1 MVMMMMMMIDDD
13 DYHNNN
19 NNKTKTKITYHDL
32 PLDRPAWKGLSPK
45 YAIIWVDWH
54 AKLYILNR
62 NMLLAY
68 IKYSEIDILQ
78 T

>member
-45 YAIIWVDWH
+45 YAII
-54 AKLYILNR
+54 
-62 NMLLAY
+62 
-68 IKYSEIDILQ
+68 
-78 T
+78 